1 MTEFSGKTVIV
12 TGAGKGIGRAAAM
25 RFAAEGANILAADLD
40 GGLLDETLG
49 LIKRQGGKGE
59 MYRLD
64 VTRWTEVQGM
74 VDRALEEFGRV
85 DVLVTSAGIL
95 GTNIAIQD
103 LSLQEWDRIHAV
115 NLTGVFYCCKAVIP
129 PMARQH
135 AGAIVN
141 MASIAGKEGNP
152 MMAAYSSSKA
162 GVIAFTKALGKELA
176 PLGIRVNCIAPSIID
191 TDMVKTVPEEQ
202 RQALKS
208 RVPLGRFGRVE
219 EVAALIRFLASSEAS
234 YLTAQCWDCSGGRA
248 VY

>member
-12 TGAGKGIGRAAAM
+12 TGIGKGIGRGAAL
-25 RFAAEGANILAADLD
+25 RFASEGANILAADMD
-40 GGLLDETLG
+40 AGLLDETVG
-49 LIKRQGGKGE
+49 LIRKQGGKAIA
-59 MYRLD
+59 YRLD

-74 VDRALEEFGRV
+74 AERALGEFGRV

-95 GTNIAIQD
+95 GNNIAVQD
-103 LSLQEWDRIHAV
+103 LSLAEWDRIHAV

-129 PMARQH
+129 PMARQGG
-135 AGAIVN
+135 GAIVN

-162 GVIAFTKALGKELA
+162 GVIALTKALGKELA
-176 PLGIRVNCIAPSIID
+176 PLGIRVNCIAPSMID
-191 TDMVKTVPEEQ
+191 TDMIKMVPEAQ
-202 RQALKS
+202 RETLKA
-208 RVPLGRFGRVE
+208 RVPLGRFGRVD

>member
-1 MTEFSGKTVIV
+1 MTEFTGKTVIV

-25 RFAAEGANILAADLD
+25 RFAAEGAHILAADLD
-40 GGLLDETLG
+40 AGLLDETLG
-49 LIKRQGGKGE
+49 LIRQRGGKGSACQ
-59 MYRLD
+59 LD
-64 VTRWTEVQGM
+64 VTRWPEVQGM
-74 VDRALEEFGRV
+74 VDRALQEFGRV

-95 GTNIAIQD
+95 GSNISVQD
-103 LSLQEWDRIHAV
+103 LLPEEWDRVHAV
-115 NLTGVFYCCKAVIP
+115 NLTGVFHCCKAVIP
-129 PMARQH
+129 PMARQRS
-135 AGAIVN
+135 GAIVN

-176 PLGIRVNCIAPSIID
+176 PLGIRVNCIAPSLID
-191 TDMVKTVPEEQ
+191 TDMIKMVPEAQ
-202 RQALKS
+202 REGLAA
-208 RVPLGRFGRVE
+208 RVPLGRIGRPE

>member
-12 TGAGKGIGRAAAM
+12 TGVGKGIGRGAAL
-25 RFAAEGANILAADLD
+25 RFASEGANILAADMD
-40 GGLLDETLG
+40 AGLLDETVG
-49 LIKRQGGKGE
+49 LIRKQGGKAIA
-59 MYRLD
+59 YRLD

-74 VDRALEEFGRV
+74 AERALGEFGRV

-95 GTNIAIQD
+95 GNNIAVQD
-103 LSLQEWDRIHAV
+103 LSLEEWDRVHAV

-129 PMARQH
+129 PMARQGG
-135 AGAIVN
+135 GAIVN

-162 GVIAFTKALGKELA
+162 GVIALTKALGKELA
-176 PLGIRVNCIAPSIID
+176 PLGIRVNCIAPSMID
-191 TDMVKTVPEEQ
+191 TDMIKSVPEAQ
-202 RQALKS
+202 RETLKA
-208 RVPLGRFGRVE
+208 RVPLGRFGRVD

>member
-12 TGAGKGIGRAAAM
+12 TGVGKGIGRGAAL
-25 RFAAEGANILAADLD
+25 RFASEGANILAADMD
-40 GGLLDETLG
+40 AGLLDETVG
-49 LIKRQGGKGE
+49 LIRKQGGKAIA
-59 MYRLD
+59 YRLD

-74 VDRALEEFGRV
+74 VERALGEFGRV

-95 GTNIAIQD
+95 GNNLAVQD
-103 LSLQEWDRIHAV
+103 LSLEEWDRIHAV

-129 PMARQH
+129 PLARQSG
-135 AGAIVN
+135 GAIVN

-162 GVIAFTKALGKELA
+162 GVIALTKALGKELA
-176 PLGIRVNCIAPSIID
+176 PLGIRVNCIAPSMID
-191 TDMVKTVPEEQ
+191 TDMIKSVPEAQ
-202 RQALKS
+202 RETLKA
-208 RVPLGRFGRVE
+208 RVPLGRFGRVD

>member
-12 TGAGKGIGRAAAM
+12 TGAGKGIGRGAAL
-25 RFAAEGANILAADLD
+25 RFAGEGATVLAADMD
-40 GGLLDETLG
+40 TGLLDETQG
-49 LIKRQGGKGE
+49 LIRKEGGKAIT
-59 MYRLD
+59 YRLD
-64 VTRWTEVQGM
+64 VTRWPDVQAM
-74 VDRALEEFGRV
+74 VDRALSEFGRV

-95 GTNIAIQD
+95 GTNTAIRD
-103 LSLQEWDRIHAV
+103 LRPEEWERVHAV

-129 PMARQH
+129 PMERQRS
-135 AGAIVN
+135 GAIVN

-162 GVIAFTKALGKELA
+162 GVIALTKALGKELA
-176 PLGIRVNCIAPSIID
+176 PLGIRVNCIAPSMID
-191 TDMVKTVPEEQ
+191 TDMIKTVPEAQ

-208 RVPLGRFGRVE
+208 RVPLGRFGRVD

>member
-1 MTEFSGKTVIV
+1 MTEFSGKTVIL
-12 TGAGKGIGRAAAM
+12 TGVGKGIGRGAAL
-25 RFAAEGANILAADLD
+25 RFASEGANILAADMD
-40 GGLLDETLG
+40 AGLLDETVG
-49 LIKRQGGKGE
+49 LIRKQGGKAIA
-59 MYRLD
+59 YRLD

-74 VDRALEEFGRV
+74 AERALGEFGRV

-95 GTNIAIQD
+95 GNNIAVQD
-103 LSLQEWDRIHAV
+103 LSLEEWDRVHAV

-129 PMARQH
+129 PMARQGV
-135 AGAIVN
+135 GAIVN

-162 GVIAFTKALGKELA
+162 GVIALTKALGKELA
-176 PLGIRVNCIAPSIID
+176 PLGIRVNCIAPSMID
-191 TDMVKTVPEEQ
+191 TDMIKSVPEAQ
-202 RQALKS
+202 RETLRA
-208 RVPLGRFGRVE
+208 RVPLGRFGRVD

>member
-1 MTEFSGKTVIV
+1 MTEFSGKTVIL
-12 TGAGKGIGRAAAM
+12 TGVGKGIGRGAAL
-25 RFAAEGANILAADLD
+25 RFASEGANILAADMD
-40 GGLLDETLG
+40 AGLLDETVG
-49 LIKRQGGKGE
+49 LIRKQGGKAIA
-59 MYRLD
+59 YRLD

-74 VDRALEEFGRV
+74 AERALGEFGRV

-95 GTNIAIQD
+95 GNNIAVQD
-103 LSLQEWDRIHAV
+103 LSLEEWDRVHAV

-129 PMARQH
+129 PMARQGV
-135 AGAIVN
+135 GAIVN

-162 GVIAFTKALGKELA
+162 GVIALTKALGKELA
-176 PLGIRVNCIAPSIID
+176 PLGIRVNCIAPSMID
-191 TDMVKTVPEEQ
+191 TDMIKSVPEAQ
-202 RQALKS
+202 RETLKA
-208 RVPLGRFGRVE
+208 RVPLGRFGRVD

>member
-12 TGAGKGIGRAAAM
+12 TGAGKGIGRGAAL
-25 RFAAEGANILAADLD
+25 RFAGEGANILAADMD
-40 GGLLDETLG
+40 AGLLDETLG
-49 LIKRQGGKGE
+49 LIKQQGGKGVAHP
-59 MYRLD
+59 LD
-64 VTRWTEVQGM
+64 VTRWTDVQGM
-74 VDRALEEFGRV
+74 VDRALSEFGRV

-95 GTNIAIQD
+95 GTNIAIRD
-103 LSLQEWDRIHAV
+103 LSLEEWDRVHAV
-115 NLTGVFYCCKAVIP
+115 NLAGVFYCCKAVIP
-129 PMARQH
+129 AMERQRS
-135 AGAIVN
+135 GAIVN

-176 PLGIRVNCIAPSIID
+176 PLGIRVNCIAPSMID
-191 TDMVKTVPEEQ
+191 TDMIKTVPDTQ
-202 RQALKS
+202 RDALKS

-219 EVAALIRFLASSEAS
+219 EVAALIRFLASSQAS

>member
-1 MTEFSGKTVIV
+1 MTEFSGKTIIV
-12 TGAGKGIGRAAAM
+12 TGAGRGIGRAAAM
-25 RFAAEGANILAADLD
+25 RFAGEGANILVADLD
-40 GGLLDETLG
+40 VSLLDETLG
-49 LIKRQGGKGE
+49 LIRKQGGKGTAC
-59 MYRLD
+59 RLD
-64 VTRWTEVQGM
+64 VTRWPEVQGM
-74 VDRALEEFGRV
+74 VDRALGEFGRV

-95 GTNIAIQD
+95 GGNIAVQD
-103 LSLQEWDRIHAV
+103 LSLEEWDRIHAV

-129 PMARQH
+129 TMGRQR

-162 GVIAFTKALGKELA
+162 GVIALTKALGKELA
-176 PLGIRVNCIAPSIID
+176 PLGIRVNCIAPSMID
-191 TDMVKTVPEEQ
+191 TDMIKTVPDAQ
-202 RQALKS
+202 REALMA
-208 RVPLGRFGRVE
+208 RVPLRRFGRVE

>member
-1 MTEFSGKTVIV
+1 MADFTGKTVIV
-12 TGAGKGIGRAAAM
+12 TGAGKGIGRAAAL
-25 RFAAEGANILAADLD
+25 RFAAEGAHILAADLD
-40 GGLLDETLG
+40 MGLLDETLG
-49 LIKRQGGKGE
+49 LIRRQGGKGE
-59 MYRLD
+59 TYRLD
-64 VTRWTEVQGM
+64 VTRWAEVQGM
-74 VDRALEEFGRV
+74 AERALQEFGRV

-95 GTNIAIQD
+95 GSNVSVQD
-103 LSLQEWDRIHAV
+103 LSPEEWERIHAV

-162 GVIAFTKALGKELA
+162 GVIALTKALGKELA
-176 PLGIRVNCIAPSIID
+176 PLGIRVNCIAPSMID
-191 TDMVKTVPEEQ
+191 TDMIKTVPDAQ
-202 RQALKS
+202 REALKA

>member
-1 MTEFSGKTVIV
+1 MTEFSGKTVIL
-12 TGAGKGIGRAAAM
+12 TGVGKGIGRGAAL
-25 RFAAEGANILAADLD
+25 RFASEGANILAADMD
-40 GGLLDETLG
+40 AGLLDETVG
-49 LIKRQGGKGE
+49 LIRKQGGKAIA
-59 MYRLD
+59 YRLD

-74 VDRALEEFGRV
+74 AERALGEFGRV

-95 GTNIAIQD
+95 GNNIAVQD
-103 LSLQEWDRIHAV
+103 LSLEEWDRIHAV

-129 PMARQH
+129 PMARQGG
-135 AGAIVN
+135 GAIVN

-162 GVIAFTKALGKELA
+162 GVIALTKALGKELA
-176 PLGIRVNCIAPSIID
+176 PLGVRVNCIAPSMID
-191 TDMVKTVPEEQ
+191 TDMIKSVPEAQ
-202 RQALKS
+202 RETLKA
-208 RVPLGRFGRVE
+208 RVPLGRFGRVD

>member
-12 TGAGKGIGRAAAM
+12 TGAGRGIGRAAAM
-25 RFAAEGANILAADLD
+25 RFAAEGANILAADLEA
-40 GGLLDETLG
+40 GLLDETLG

-59 MYRLD
+59 TYRLD

-74 VDRALEEFGRV
+74 VDRALQEFGRV

-95 GTNIAIQD
+95 GSNITVQD
-103 LSLQEWDRIHAV
+103 LSLEEWDRIHAV
-115 NLTGVFYCCKAVIP
+115 NLSGVFYCCKAVIP

-162 GVIAFTKALGKELA
+162 GVIALTKALGKELA
-176 PLGIRVNCIAPSIID
+176 PQGIRVNCIAPSIID

>member
-1 MTEFSGKTVIV
+1 M
-12 TGAGKGIGRAAAM
+12 
-25 RFAAEGANILAADLD
+25 
-40 GGLLDETLG
+40 
-49 LIKRQGGKGE
+49 
-59 MYRLD
+59 
-64 VTRWTEVQGM
+64 
-74 VDRALEEFGRV
+74 
-85 DVLVTSAGIL
+85 
-95 GTNIAIQD
+95 
-103 LSLQEWDRIHAV
+103 
-115 NLTGVFYCCKAVIP
+115 IP

-162 GVIAFTKALGKELA
+162 GVIALTKALGKELA

>member
-40 GGLLDETLG
+40 AGLLDETLG
-49 LIKRQGGKGE
+49 LIKKQGGKGIANQV
-59 MYRLD
+59 D

-74 VDRALEEFGRV
+74 VDRALHEFGRV

-95 GTNIAIQD
+95 GSNITVQD
-103 LSLQEWDRIHAV
+103 LSLEEWDRIHAV

-162 GVIAFTKALGKELA
+162 GVIALTKALGKELA
-176 PLGIRVNCIAPSIID
+176 PLGLRVNCIAPSMID
-191 TDMVKTVPEEQ
+191 TDMIKTVPDAQ
-202 RQALKS
+202 REILKT

>member
-1 MTEFSGKTVIV
+1 MTEFNGKTVIV
-12 TGAGKGIGRAAAM
+12 TGAGKGIGLAAAI

-40 GGLLDETLG
+40 AGLLDETLG
-49 LIKRQGGKGE
+49 LIRKQGGKGVV
-59 MYRLD
+59 YRVD
-64 VTRWTEVQGM
+64 VTRWAEVQGM
-74 VDRALEEFGRV
+74 VERTLQEFGRV

-95 GTNIAIQD
+95 GSNTTVQN
-103 LSLQEWDRIHAV
+103 LRLEEWDRIHAV

-129 PMARQH
+129 PMERQRS
-135 AGAIVN
+135 GAIVN

-162 GVIAFTKALGKELA
+162 GVIALTKALGKELA
-176 PLGIRVNCIAPSIID
+176 LLGIRVNCIAPSIID

-202 RQALKS
+202 RQTLKS